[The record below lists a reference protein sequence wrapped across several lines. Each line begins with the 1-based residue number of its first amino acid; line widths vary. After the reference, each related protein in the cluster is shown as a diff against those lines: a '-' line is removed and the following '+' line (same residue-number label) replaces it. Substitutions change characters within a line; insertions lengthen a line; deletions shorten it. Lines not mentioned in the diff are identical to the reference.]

1 MVSVSTT
8 IKNLRLSKISA
19 SAPAGSAN
27 RQIGK
32 VLAACT
38 SATISGSGL
47 SVVIN
52 QPDAALYIQP
62 PTLDTNVAVQ
72 ITANTGWRN
81 GAAKIVGELAPAALL
96 IVVNISQSAGG
107 SSSVIGRFRV
117 GMRPQGLLAFARNAD
132 RRSYHAD

>member
-8 IKNLRLSKISA
+8 IRNLRLSKISA

-38 SATISGSGL
+38 SATINGSGL
-47 SVVIN
+47 RVVIS
-52 QPDAALYIQP
+52 QPEAALYIQP
-62 PTLDTNVAVQ
+62 PTLETNVAVQ

-81 GAAKIVGELAPAALL
+81 GAAKDVGELAPAALL
-96 IVVNISQSAGG
+96 IIGNISRSAAG

-117 GMRPQGLLAFARNAD
+117 GLRPED
-132 RRSYHAD
+132 C

>member
-1 MVSVSTT
+1 T

-27 RQIGK
+27 RQIGR

-38 SATISGSGL
+38 SATINGSGL
-47 SVVIN
+47 SVVIS

-81 GAAKIVGELAPAALL
+81 GAANEAAPGERTVLL
-96 IVVNISQSAGG
+96 TTRSGPQSVQRIEIIS
-107 SSSVIGRFRV
+107 
-117 GMRPQGLLAFARNAD
+117 P
-132 RRSYHAD
+132 